1 MSFLKEFK
9 EELSQAVN
17 ELVNADDNNIG
28 YKKEKSKE
36 EMARKKKKEKVE
48 KVEKAEK
55 VEQVEKAGQ
64 ENSGT
69 VENTDNIP
77 DSDNGDKIK
86 YEEVNEETLV
96 AAGMDNTEN
105 MDAEDNTEN
114 MVGAENTDGEE
125 NADSG
130 VNTEAE
136 KDLDVVNVDMEVLN
150 ELFGNSDLS
159 EEKEV
164 EKIMNEINEEN
175 ISMDDEFMNMNNGS
189 EENSD
194 IIKELARNI
203 QSKINDDKLEEMMED
218 DKESKKAALRGGKY
232 EEESNNY
239 FEEETSLATEEIAE
253 ITKGTMIEGNI
264 VSEGS
269 INLYGKIKGNVSCRG
284 KLVVCGTIA
293 GSSRGAE
300 IFTNNAKI
308 DGDVTSDGSIK
319 VGNGSVIIGNV
330 YGTSAV
336 IAGAVKGDID
346 VQGPVIIDGTAVIQ
360 GNIRSRTVQINNGAA
375 IEGMISQCYA
385 EVDYNALFDK
395 TFIK

>member
-17 ELVNADDNNIG
+17 ELVNADDNNIE

-203 QSKINDDKLEEMMED
+203 QSKINDDKLGEMMED

>member
-17 ELVNADDNNIG
+17 ELVNADDNNIE
-28 YKKEKSKE
+28 YNKEKSKE

-203 QSKINDDKLEEMMED
+203 QSKINDDKLGEMMED

-284 KLVVCGTIA
+284 KLVICGTIA